1 MADPFSTA
9 AGVISVISLVY
20 QITQTMVRFGFDW
33 REAPDDVKSFL
44 AQLQALKTVLAE
56 TRANITLSTEF
67 ADAFQDQNRESSLLS
82 QLGDAAPDTTDTKVL
97 LLECQQ
103 KLQDLLKDLNKRGSR
118 LQAGRDIP
126 IWERFKAAFMAK
138 NLRSSV
144 ENLHRQCQ
152 ILNNLVMIDTAVL
165 AAATY
170 NEVKETR
177 AENQIWQR
185 SERSRRILS
194 WLAETDYGARLSDYL
209 SQRQEGTGGWILNK
223 DELKRW
229 MESDGKCTLFCPGLP
244 GAGKTVMAS
253 IIIDELYRQFHKD
266 DNIGITFYFC
276 DFHSSDERKAEHM
289 LASLLKQLLHK
300 DASLPPAVEDL
311 YFTYESKGT
320 RPSAKE
326 LASALGSVFGRYSR
340 VFIVVDALDE
350 WQTPNDPLDPILK
363 TIFRLQDQ
371 YNVNLLATSRFI
383 PEITVQFEKCLSFEI
398 HASDSD
404 VEEYLREHMS
414 QLPTFVRA
422 NATLQGEI
430 IGGIT
435 KAVDG
440 IFLLAHLHLNSL
452 IGKVSPKA
460 IRTALKK
467 LPSGSDAYDA
477 AYQGIMKRV
486 ENQLPDQVKLAKRV
500 LSWIVCARRPLKQT
514 ELLHALA
521 VEPQEHEFDKSNLSD
536 VSTIISP
543 CAGLVT
549 VDEKSSIIRLI
560 HYTTQ
565 EYLDRTQAYWFPMAH
580 VDIATT
586 CLAYLSFDVFA
597 SRKHERSEGYETLL
611 EYCFYNYSARNWGH
625 HARDH
630 SVKESL
636 IMEFLRD
643 DSKVSASA
651 KQLGIPLDVVTLDE
665 SSLPPASSASS
676 VLKGVFLAAHFG
688 LDSLLKTVLDNNSSY
703 SRLRD
708 SKGRT
713 PLCYAAGSG
722 HRSVVELLLEKGAE
736 LNHFDKKGYSPLL
749 RAAAMGH
756 TETAK
761 LMLEKGADPNTKTE
775 LNYTPLLLAA
785 KEGHASMLE
794 ALLEKNADPN
804 LKNRCGETSLSTA
817 VLGNRREIVK
827 ILLGHGAFPN
837 SKGLCGQTALYHAI
851 GKGDEAMVKLLLEH
865 GADPN
870 QNDNFGQTCFYRAAA
885 LNNVAMANLLMQNG
899 ADPQLAAGGGTTLLF
914 TAANK
919 GHNGIVKLLLTSGV
933 EPDTKDTNG
942 RTPLSMAVAS
952 GHEEV
957 IKLLLEKGA
966 DPKVGDKMGQTPLSL
981 SAKGGHDA
989 VFKLFLECGVEIETI
1004 DVKGRT
1010 PLSEA
1015 ARSGFKEGVKM
1026 LLGKGANP
1034 NHKDKKRRTP
1044 LVHAVKGK
1052 HDSQEL
1058 MRMLLQ
1064 KGADPNLMDK
1074 KRQTPLS
1081 IAAGNGLKSVVE
1093 LLLGEGANL
1102 EPVDREGM
1110 TPLSKAAK
1118 KMDNDE
1124 ILKILL
1130 DKGSDPNHRD
1140 NNGQTPLS
1148 QAVSTDYRYNKGAM
1162 KLLLEKGANPNL
1174 KDTWGRPILVQAI
1187 GSTFDDE
1194 STFYDEASS
1203 QRIELLLE
1211 NGAQPDVNYKD
1222 VDGMTALSH
1231 ATEHGLEQV
1240 ITLLLQNGADVNSC
1254 DNDGRTPL
1262 SKAAETLDT
1271 DIEDAIGLVNLL
1283 LANGATLDT
1292 RDNNG
1297 RNPLSWAAIGGGYW
1311 EDKIGEYGSYE
1322 MVRLFLDQGLDIESR
1337 DDNGRTS
1344 LSWAVQAQS
1353 NRDSIVKLLLE
1364 RGADPDSRDNS
1375 GRSPLSWALTTGDN
1389 EKVVDILLERGAD
1402 PDSRDNSG
1410 RSPLSWALTTR
1421 GNEKVVNIL
1430 LERGAEADSQDSQG
1444 RSPLLYAAWCYPEMV
1459 SKLLAKGADPDSK
1472 DVNGRGPIS
1481 YAAGYHV
1488 YSSMEAVDA
1497 VKMLAERGADRDFN
1511 DNSGRSPLSYAA
1523 AQSGSNDIVTILL
1536 EKGGVDLDFADNTGR
1551 TPLSWAASTGGS
1563 SGNDIKMTKLLLD
1576 KGANPN
1582 LKDNDGRT
1590 PLSWSAEHHRA
1601 ANLVALLLERGADLH
1616 SKDKNGRT
1624 PLSWAAE
1631 HGAGNV
1637 VALLLKKGAEFDCK
1651 DANGRTSLSWAA
1663 VAKFSMDRHYAVTLL
1678 LEKGA
1683 NPDLKDNSGRSP
1695 LYWAASCGHRGAA
1708 EILLKKG
1715 ADTYCQDNK
1724 GSTPLSKAVEKGWE
1738 RVVRLLSNVPE
1749 DPDEV
1754 YDHDPDDDIQV
1765 IFPQVIATSM
1775 STDPAW
1781 MHNHQ
1786 AELLTQMTQM
1796 EFQMELKAHEV

>member
-97 LLECQQ
+97 LLECLE
-103 KLQDLLKDLNKRGSR
+103 KLQDLLKDLDRRGSR
-118 LQAGRDIP
+118 LQAGRDKP

-209 SQRQEGTGGWILNK
+209 SQRQEGTGGWVLDK

-244 GAGKTVMAS
+244 GAGKTVTAS

-311 YFTYESKGT
+311 YFTYERKGT

-422 NATLQGEI
+422 NAALQGEI

-460 IRTALKK
+460 IRTALKN

-477 AYQGIMKRV
+477 AYQDIMKRV
-486 ENQLPDQVKLAKRV
+486 ENQLPDQAKLAKRV

-521 VEPQEHEFDKSNLSD
+521 VEPHEHEFDKSNLSD

-597 SRKHERSEGYETLL
+597 SRIHERSEGYETLL

-636 IMEFLRD
+636 IMGFLRD

-688 LDSLLKTVLDNNSSY
+688 LVSLLKTVLDNNPSY

-749 RAAAMGH
+749 RAAAMGR

-761 LMLEKGADPNTKTE
+761 FMLEKGADPNPKTD

-785 KEGHASMLE
+785 KDGHASMLE

-804 LKNRCGETSLSTA
+804 FKNRCGETSLSTA

-827 ILLGHGAFPN
+827 ILLSHGAFPD
-837 SKGLCGQTALYHAI
+837 SKDLSGQTVLHHAL

-870 QNDNFGQTCFYRAAA
+870 QNDNFGQTCFYRASD

-899 ADPQLAAGGGTTLLF
+899 ADPQLAADGGTTPLL
-914 TAANK
+914 TAANG
-919 GHNGIVKLLLTSGV
+919 GHNAIVKLLLTSGV
-933 EPDTKDTNG
+933 EPDTKDIKG

-957 IKLLLEKGA
+957 IKLLLEKGADPNSENTDGQTPLSLAASKHGKKEIIQLLLQNGA

-1034 NHKDKKRRTP
+1034 NHKDKKRCTP
-1044 LVHAVKGK
+1044 LAHAVKGK

-1058 MRMLLQ
+1058 MRILLQ
-1064 KGADPNLMDK
+1064 KGADPNMMDK

-1081 IAAGNGLKSVVE
+1081 IAAENGLKSVVE

-1102 EPVDREGM
+1102 EPVDRDGM

-1148 QAVSTDYRYNKGAM
+1148 QAVSTGYSCNRGAM

-1174 KDTWGRPILVQAI
+1174 KDTWGRPILIQAI

-1194 STFYDEASS
+1194 FTFDDEASS

-1211 NGAQPDVNYKD
+1211 NGAEPDLNYKD

-1231 ATEHGLEQV
+1231 ATKHGLKQV

-1262 SKAAETLDT
+1262 SKAAETPDT
-1271 DIEDAIGLVNLL
+1271 DIEDAIGLVNIL

-1297 RNPLSWAAIGGGYW
+1297 RNPLSWAAVGGDYW
-1311 EDKIGEYGSYE
+1311 GDEIEEYGGYE

-1353 NRDSIVKLLLE
+1353 NPDSIVKFLLE

-1375 GRSPLSWALTTGDN
+1375 GRSPLSWALATGD
-1389 EKVVDILLERGAD
+1389 EKVVDILLERGA
-1402 PDSRDNSG
+1402 
-1410 RSPLSWALTTR
+1410 
-1421 GNEKVVNIL
+1421 
-1430 LERGAEADSQDSQG
+1430 EADSRDSQG
-1444 RSPLLYAAWCYPEMV
+1444 RSPLLYAAWYYPAMV

-1481 YAAGYHV
+1481 YAAGYRG
-1488 YSSMEAVDA
+1488 YFPMKAVDA
-1497 VKMLAERGADRDFN
+1497 VKMLAERGADRDFK
-1511 DNSGRSPLSYAA
+1511 DNSGRGPLSYAA
-1523 AQSGSNDIVTILL
+1523 AQAGSNDIVTMLL

-1551 TPLSWAASTGGS
+1551 TPLSWAASTVGS
-1563 SGNDIKMTKLLLD
+1563 YGNDINTTKLLLD

-1582 LKDNDGRT
+1582 FKDNDGRT
-1590 PLSWSAEHHRA
+1590 PLSWSAGHPVKNIA
-1601 ANLVALLLERGADLH
+1601 ALLLERGADLH

-1631 HGAGNV
+1631 HDAGNI
-1637 VALLLKKGAEFDCK
+1637 VALLLEKGAEFDCK

-1663 VAKFSMDRHYAVTLL
+1663 VAKFSMDRHHAVTLL

-1683 NPDLKDNSGRSP
+1683 HPDSKDNSGRSP

-1715 ADTYCQDNK
+1715 ADPYCQDNK

-1738 RVVRLLSNVPE
+1738 RVVKLLSNVPE

-1754 YDHDPDDDIQV
+1754 YDHAPNDDI
-1765 IFPQVIATSM
+1765 ILPQIINVPINPIWFGSLQN
-1775 STDPAW
+1775 D
-1781 MHNHQ
+1781 Q
-1786 AELLTQMTQM
+1786 AKFFAEFELHV
-1796 EFQMELKAHEV
+1796 ELGAHEV

>member
-33 REAPDDVKSFL
+33 REAPEDVKSFL

-103 KLQDLLKDLNKRGSR
+103 KLQDLLKDLNRRGSR
-118 LQAGRDIP
+118 LQAGRDRP

-185 SERSRRILS
+185 SESSRQILS

-253 IIIDELYRQFHKD
+253 IIINELYTQFRKD

-276 DFHSSDERKAEHM
+276 DFRSSDERKAERM
-289 LASLLKQLLHK
+289 LASLLRQLLYK

-311 YFTYESKGT
+311 YVTHERKGT

-326 LASALGSVFGRYSR
+326 LASALRSVLGRYSR

-363 TIFRLQDQ
+363 TIFGLQDQ

-383 PEITVQFEKCLSFEI
+383 PEITVQFEKSLSFEI

-404 VEEYLREHMS
+404 VEEYLRENMS

-422 NATLQGEI
+422 NAALQGEI

-477 AYQGIMKRV
+477 AYQDIMKRV

-521 VEPQEHEFDKSNLSD
+521 VEPHEHEFDESNLSD

-560 HYTTQ
+560 HYTAQ

-597 SRKHERSEGYETLL
+597 SRIHQRGEGHETLL

-625 HARDH
+625 HARDR

-688 LDSLLKTVLDNNSSY
+688 LGPLLKTVLDNIPSY

-761 LMLEKGADPNTKTE
+761 LMLEKGADPNSKTV

-804 LKNRCGETSLSTA
+804 VKNRCGETSLSTA

-827 ILLGHGAFPN
+827 ILLGHGTFPD
-837 SKGLCGQTALYHAI
+837 SKDLSGQTALYHAT

-870 QNDNFGQTCFYRAAA
+870 QRDNFGQTCFYRALD
-885 LNNVAMANLLMQNG
+885 LNNVAIANLMLQNG
-899 ADPQLAAGGGTTLLF
+899 ADPQLAVGWGTAPLL

-919 GHNGIVKLLLTSGV
+919 GHNAIVKLLLTSGV
-933 EPDTKDTNG
+933 EPDTKDING
-942 RTPLSMAVAS
+942 RTPLSMAAAS

-957 IKLLLEKGA
+957 VKLLLQNGA
-966 DPKVGDKMGQTPLSL
+966 DPKVRDKMGQTPLSL
-981 SAKGGHDA
+981 SAKGGHGA

-1004 DVKGRT
+1004 DVNGRT

-1026 LLGKGANP
+1026 LLDKGANP
-1034 NHKDKKRRTP
+1034 NHKDKTRCTP
-1044 LVHAVKGK
+1044 LVHAVEGK

-1074 KRQTPLS
+1074 ERQTPLS
-1081 IAAGNGLKSVVE
+1081 IAAGNRLKSVVE
-1093 LLLGEGANL
+1093 LLLDEGANL

-1118 KMDNDE
+1118 KMRNDE

-1148 QAVSTDYRYNKGAM
+1148 QAVSTDYCCNKGAM

-1174 KDTWGRPILVQAI
+1174 KDTWDRPILVQAI
-1187 GSTFDDE
+1187 SSTFDDDESTFDDE
-1194 STFYDEASS
+1194 ACS

-1211 NGAQPDVNYKD
+1211 NGAKPDLNYKD

-1231 ATEHGLEQV
+1231 ATKHGLEQV

-1254 DNDGRTPL
+1254 DNDGRTSL
-1262 SKAAETLDT
+1262 SKAAEILDT
-1271 DIEDAIGLVNLL
+1271 EIEDAIGIVNLL

-1297 RNPLSWAAIGGGYW
+1297 RNPLSWAAIGGGYRG
-1311 EDKIGEYGSYE
+1311 DDIGEYGGYE

-1344 LSWAVQAQS
+1344 LSWAVQAWS
-1353 NRDSIVKLLLE
+1353 YRDSIVKY
-1364 RGADPDSRDNS
+1364 
-1375 GRSPLSWALTTGDN
+1375 
-1389 EKVVDILLERGAD
+1389 LLERGAD

-1421 GNEKVVNIL
+1421 DNEKVVDIL
-1430 LERGAEADSQDSQG
+1430 LERGAEADSRDSQG
-1444 RSPLLYAAWCYPEMV
+1444 RSPLLYAAWYYPEMV
-1459 SKLLAKGADPDSK
+1459 SKLLAKGAVPDFK

-1481 YAAGYHV
+1481 YAAGYRV
-1488 YSSMEAVDA
+1488 YSSMVAVDA
-1497 VKMLAERGADRDFN
+1497 VKMLVERGADPDFK

-1523 AQSGSNDIVTILL
+1523 ARSGSNDIVTMLL

-1551 TPLSWAASTGGS
+1551 TPLSWAASAGDS
-1563 SGNDIKMTKLLLD
+1563 YGNNIETTKLLLD

-1582 LKDNDGRT
+1582 FKDNDGRT
-1590 PLSWSAEHHRA
+1590 PLSRA
-1601 ANLVALLLERGADLH
+1601 AKHRVENFALLLERGADFH

-1624 PLSWAAE
+1624 PLSWAAQ
-1631 HGAGNV
+1631 HGAGFI
-1637 VALLLKKGAEFDCK
+1637 VALLLEKGADFDCK

-1663 VAKFSMDRHYAVTLL
+1663 VAKSSMLRHHAVTLL

-1683 NPDLKDNSGRSP
+1683 HPDSKDNRGRSP
-1695 LYWAASCGHRGAA
+1695 LYWAASCGHRGVA
-1708 EILLKKG
+1708 EALLKKG
-1715 ADTYCQDNK
+1715 ADPYCQDNK
-1724 GSTPLSKAVEKGWE
+1724 GSTPLSRAVKKGWE
-1738 RVVRLLSNVPE
+1738 RVVKLITNVPE

-1754 YDHDPDDDIQV
+1754 YDHDPDDDI
-1765 IFPQVIATSM
+1765 IFPQIVGGGISA
-1775 STDPAW
+1775 DPFW
-1781 MHNHQ
+1781 MDSVSNLQ
-1786 AELLTQMTQM
+1786 DKLFTEMK
-1796 EFQMELKAHEV
+1796 FQMELKAHEV